1 MFIIKKSNKFYL
13 INIMDIVE
21 SIDIVKGLIHTFI
34 RFLPLG
40 LYFFTYFSST
50 LYKDK
55 RSIILLIGLIFNDII
70 GAIYKKYS
78 GIVPNDTCAVFGN
91 NEGTTLNFLPNS
103 HTEIM
108 AFIMSFFYS
117 EIWLKGNMTGQWFKL
132 NFLLFMMIIT
142 VWSRI
147 NIGCETSYQRII
159 FDILFGMVRGSIFYY
174 LFSSQYKDTST
185 TNLEK
190 TACDANV
197 SGYTC
202 ENIKNGNVIIKDPL
216 HKDNNDNNDNDH
228 NDD

>member
-1 MFIIKKSNKFYL
+1 
-13 INIMDIVE
+13 MDIVE
-21 SIDIVKGLIHTFI
+21 SVDIVKGLIHSFI

-55 RSIILLIGLIFNDII
+55 RSIILLVGLIFNDII
-70 GAIYKKYS
+70 GVIYKKYS
-78 GIVPNDTCAVFGN
+78 GIEPNDTCAIFGN
-91 NEGTTLNFLPNS
+91 AEGQALNFLPNS

-117 EIWLKGNMTGQWFKL
+117 EMWNQGTMKGNWFKF

-142 VWSRI
+142 IWSRI
-147 NIGCETSYQRII
+147 NIGCETSYQRLI
-159 FDILFGMVRGSIFYY
+159 FDILFGMVRGSLFYY
-174 LFSSQYKDTST
+174 FFSSQYKNAPEND

-190 TACDANV
+190 KACDSNV

-202 ENIKNGNVIIKDPL
+202 ETIKNGNVIIKDPL
-216 HKDNNDNNDNDH
+216 HSDANDA
-228 NDD
+228 NDDSDASDDSDAN

>member
-1 MFIIKKSNKFYL
+1 
-13 INIMDIVE
+13 MDIVE

-55 RSIILLIGLIFNDII
+55 RSVILLVGLIFNDII

-91 NEGTTLNFLPNS
+91 TEGTALNFLPNS

-108 AFIMSFFYS
+108 SFIMSFFYS
-117 EIWLKGNMTGQWFKL
+117 EMWNSGKMNWFKF

-147 NIGCETSYQRII
+147 NIGCENSYQRII
-159 FDILFGMVRGSIFYY
+159 FDVLFGMVRGSLFYHF
-174 LFSSQYKDTST
+174 FSSQYKNAPENDTAF
-185 TNLEK
+185 EK
-190 TACDANV
+190 AACDSNV
-197 SGYTC
+197 SGYRC
-202 ENIKNGNVIIKDPL
+202 ETIRNGNVIIKDPL
-216 HKDNNDNNDNDH
+216 QDPDSGTISDESDEDN
-228 NDD
+228 